1 LIVSDVKNITLDF
14 IKQPF
19 PLWNC
24 EIAGALTDNK
34 LNALFGNAEEGRKKY
49 SLSGCLLKDW
59 EYSGLENVLPI
70 TQCGK
75 TFSLIT
81 PTPHLGYFY
90 EQHGLVP
97 FTIEEF
103 KASNAVDKLERTM
116 AMFCGSPVVFQFL
129 SQIVKSIQLI
139 RSEDAETDVSYS
151 HPDIPFTIF
160 VSICGDDSLISSLRI
175 AESIL
180 HESMHLLLT
189 LIEGIFPL
197 IDPTSKAV
205 YYSPWRDEDRP
216 VRGVLHGLFVFKAI
230 NDFYALL
237 SPQITDAVSNAYILK
252 RLDQIFGE
260 MVLLKDFPLSPGLTE
275 EGKQLAIKLV

>member
-1 LIVSDVKNITLDF
+1 VSDVKNITLDF

>member
-1 LIVSDVKNITLDF
+1 VSDVKNITLDF

-116 AMFCGSPVVFQFL
+116 AMFCGSSFSARSL
-129 SQIVKSIQLI
+129 S
-139 RSEDAETDVSYS
+139 
-151 HPDIPFTIF
+151 
-160 VSICGDDSLISSLRI
+160 
-175 AESIL
+175 
-180 HESMHLLLT
+180 
-189 LIEGIFPL
+189 
-197 IDPTSKAV
+197 
-205 YYSPWRDEDRP
+205 
-216 VRGVLHGLFVFKAI
+216 LF
-230 NDFYALL
+230 
-237 SPQITDAVSNAYILK
+237 S
-252 RLDQIFGE
+252 
-260 MVLLKDFPLSPGLTE
+260 
-275 EGKQLAIKLV
+275 

>member
-1 LIVSDVKNITLDF
+1 MNDVKSITFAF

-24 EIAGALTDNK
+24 ELAGALTDNK

-70 TQCGK
+70 KQCGK
-75 TFSLIT
+75 TFSLIA
-81 PTPHLGYFY
+81 PTPHLGFFY

-97 FTIEEF
+97 FTIGEF
-103 KASNAVDKLERTM
+103 QAINAVDKLERTI
-116 AMFCGSPVVFQFL
+116 AMFCGSQAVLQFINL
-129 SQIVKSIQLI
+129 IVKSIQLI

-160 VSICGDDSLISSLRI
+160 VSICGGDSLISSLRV

-189 LIEGIFPL
+189 LIEGVVPL
-197 IDPTSKAV
+197 VDTISKAI

-230 NDFYALL
+230 SDFYAVLC
-237 SPQITDAVSNAYILK
+237 PQITDAVSKAYILK
-252 RLDQIFGE
+252 RVDQISGE
-260 MVLLKDFPLSPGLTE
+260 MALLKDFPLSPGLTE